1 MRNTVDRSTRSQCRS
16 PRGDSKGWKT
26 TGAAV
31 FAFCWGISGV
41 ACAKPP
47 QAPTIG
53 ESVGQ
58 QDKTSGQ
65 TALGEQA
72 QAGVQPA
79 PSLVTTTEKPAHSPH
94 AAARPPAPENP
105 PQLPPPEPC
114 GPFTCYRL
122 TDPGRAV
129 AAVVLH
135 EKAQLIGFGEAH
147 APAHFSG
154 RTTVARFT
162 EEVLPALSTGSSHL
176 MVELLAPPAA
186 GCDAE
191 KEAARKES
199 DAVTQG
205 QSQANQNQY
214 LGLGNRARELGV
226 VPDILRASCADME
239 QIAAPD
245 GGVLAYMETIA
256 RLFAVNLNERLKKT
270 KPGRPLVLAYGGALH
285 NDAQPRPGRE
295 SWSYVASVQRQT
307 DARYLELDLLIPEL
321 IGDTESWKS
330 FAWYSTYA
338 KLQKAGLHPPGQT
351 LLMKWGQSSY
361 ALFFSPAA
369 APAR

>member
-1 MRNTVDRSTRSQCRS
+1 M
-16 PRGDSKGWKT
+16 
-26 TGAAV
+26 
-31 FAFCWGISGV
+31 
-41 ACAKPP
+41 
-47 QAPTIG
+47 
-53 ESVGQ
+53 
-58 QDKTSGQ
+58 
-65 TALGEQA
+65 
-72 QAGVQPA
+72 
-79 PSLVTTTEKPAHSPH
+79 
-94 AAARPPAPENP
+94 
-105 PQLPPPEPC
+105 
-114 GPFTCYRL
+114 
-122 TDPGRAV
+122 
-129 AAVVLH
+129 H